1 MNDLHRSWV
10 HFYIIFQI
18 SKYLRNEELMAHILA
33 PAHRSIMALSVL
45 LHLILEKNYLR
56 NLRSKVS
63 LVEKNKYMFIVTQ
76 FLLKN
81 NYFHNHTF

>member
-33 PAHRSIMALSVL
+33 PAHRSIIALSVL
-45 LHLILEKNYLR
+45 LHLILEKKLFKEFTKQSFFSRKKQVYVYSN
-56 NLRSKVS
+56 SV
-63 LVEKNKYMFIVTQ
+63 LVKKQLFP
-76 FLLKN
+76 
-81 NYFHNHTF
+81 